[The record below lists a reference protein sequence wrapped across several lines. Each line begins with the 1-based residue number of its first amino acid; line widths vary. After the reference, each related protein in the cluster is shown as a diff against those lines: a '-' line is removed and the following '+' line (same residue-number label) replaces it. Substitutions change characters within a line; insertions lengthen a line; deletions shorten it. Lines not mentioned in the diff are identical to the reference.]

1 MALLDF
7 DSILCYPVNTV
18 KLETVHIYHFLNLLF
33 IHVGL
38 LLKGFKAIGVNIES
52 FIFYFHYL
60 EPLLIHEMC
69 QVKIYE

>member
-1 MALLDF
+1 MPLLDF

-18 KLETVHIYHFLNLLF
+18 KLETDHIYHFLNLLF